1 MDKESLLRVLREHVT
16 HIPCLQFVQGACDVS
31 EVGDGN
37 LNHVFRVVPQTGPC
51 VICHRKGSPTFIKCL
66 GPEYPLSVHR
76 YTIEY
81 QALQKFHEIIPGYSP
96 RPYLLIQDRHMFVM
110 EDLSDGYV
118 TLQAELIRG
127 KLHLAAVRNI
137 AVFMA
142 RVHSA
147 TCHQSQNELLT
158 SFRNPAMV
166 SLTEQY
172 IFTRPFQKDDPTNHS
187 SEPITAILHLV
198 HDDTELLSI
207 VGKFKRLFL
216 EKRECLVHGD
226 LHSGSVLVRPGD
238 GSVKVI
244 DAEFAYVGPSA
255 FDLGL
260 LLASYVFSYSAH
272 KEKGT
277 GAESREFCELLCQ
290 AILLTGEGRMS
301 LVQQKMPPTT
311 RRKSRLSVK
320 SSTISTESS
329 WSSEGEEEEDIRGR
343 PGVLSALL
351 QFLCAAVALGTG
363 VYSAVQQDLPAL
375 WQKDDV
381 KSRLLLANHATLVLV
396 LSIAV
401 LVTCGKLVSS
411 LVSKVRRVRSA
422 TWRSSREH
430 EGSDV
435 TKVLTLAMLTG
446 ICACLVLY
454 VTVCYLIAHPWL
466 DISETTYATRL
477 AASLA
482 VCLSTAA
489 ILVSLIVTSALLD
502 QVLISFGLDPD
513 QTNFAVIVQCVT
525 SNSAALMTHLGLVS
539 SMYSLA
545 WVSAE
550 AGAQLWLQRIALVL
564 IGGPACLLE
573 AVLLFWTIKK
583 LARVIITVVSQNVK
597 KVVEI
602 VRAIRLSLPA
612 MFLLSCLAT
621 SGAVYGVVSTGE
633 KGHDDAVFA
642 ALVVV
647 TAMAVAVNAGLGLWL
662 VYVVLPLDN
671 QEQIQRGGE
680 DFMAALLMEIP
691 FLPKQ
696 PKED

>member
-1 MDKESLLRVLREHVT
+1 
-16 HIPCLQFVQGACDVS
+16 
-31 EVGDGN
+31 
-37 LNHVFRVVPQTGPC
+37 
-51 VICHRKGSPTFIKCL
+51 
-66 GPEYPLSVHR
+66 
-76 YTIEY
+76 
-81 QALQKFHEIIPGYSP
+81 
-96 RPYLLIQDRHMFVM
+96 
-110 EDLSDGYV
+110 
-118 TLQAELIRG
+118 
-127 KLHLAAVRNI
+127 
-137 AVFMA
+137 
-142 RVHSA
+142 
-147 TCHQSQNELLT
+147 
-158 SFRNPAMV
+158 
-166 SLTEQY
+166 
-172 IFTRPFQKDDPTNHS
+172 
-187 SEPITAILHLV
+187 
-198 HDDTELLSI
+198 
-207 VGKFKRLFL
+207 
-216 EKRECLVHGD
+216 
-226 LHSGSVLVRPGD
+226 
-238 GSVKVI
+238 
-244 DAEFAYVGPSA
+244 
-255 FDLGL
+255 
-260 LLASYVFSYSAH
+260 
-272 KEKGT
+272 
-277 GAESREFCELLCQ
+277 
-290 AILLTGEGRMS
+290 
-301 LVQQKMPPTT
+301 MPPTT

-329 WSSEGEEEEDIRGR
+329 WSSEGEEEDIRGR
-343 PGVLSALL
+343 PGVLSSLL

-363 VYSAVQQDLPAL
+363 VYSAVQQDLSAL

-633 KGHDDAVFA
+633 KGQDDAVFA

-691 FLPKQ
+691 FVPKQ